1 MPTPEAVP
9 LTMAF
14 AAGLLSFLSPCV
26 LPLVPSFLVY
36 ITGLSFEQL
45 TQDSQTRAMRRTAIV
60 HATAF
65 ILGFSAIFILFGA
78 SATVAGQLLLTYQDI
93 VRQVGGVLIVVF
105 GLYLMGVF
113 NLPFLMV
120 EKRLHI
126 SRRPAG
132 PVGTFLVGSAFGAGW
147 TPCVGPILGSIL
159 LVASTSDSVASGV
172 GLLTLYSL
180 GLGIPLFL
188 AALSLGTFLSH
199 AKRLNRYMKPVSVVS
214 GVFLVVLGVM
224 FFTNSFAVFTGWLT
238 EAGWGWY
245 IAQ

>member
-1 MPTPEAVP
+1 
-9 LTMAF
+9 MAF

-45 TQDSQTRAMRRTAIV
+45 TQEAQTRTMKRTAII
-60 HATAF
+60 HAAAF
-65 ILGFSAIFILFGA
+65 ILGFSAIFIIFGA
-78 SATVAGQLLLTYQDI
+78 SATAAGRVLLAYQDV
-93 VRQVGGVLIVVF
+93 VRQVGGVLIVIF
-105 GLYLMGVF
+105 GLYLMGAF
-113 NLPFLMV
+113 TIPFLMA
-120 EKRLHI
+120 EKRFHI
-126 SRRPAG
+126 QRRPAG
-132 PVGTFLVGSAFGAGW
+132 PIGTFLVGSAFGAGW

-159 LVASTSDSVASGV
+159 LVASTSESVASGV

-199 AKRLNRYMKPVSVVS
+199 ARRLNRYLKPVSVVS

-224 FFTNSFAVFTGWLT
+224 FFTNSFSIFTGWLT
-238 EAGWGWY
+238 ESGWGWY